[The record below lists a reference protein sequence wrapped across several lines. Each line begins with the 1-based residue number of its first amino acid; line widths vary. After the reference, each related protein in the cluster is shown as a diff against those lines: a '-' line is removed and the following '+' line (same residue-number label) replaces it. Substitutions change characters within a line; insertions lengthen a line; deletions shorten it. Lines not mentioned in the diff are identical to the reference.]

1 MAADHSGSQV
11 GDQISFPRAWL
22 VFDAGAITSVD
33 RQGLTEVIGPNRQF
47 ETLRECLA
55 AYEARSDPR

>member
-1 MAADHSGSQV
+1 
-11 GDQISFPRAWL
+11 
-22 VFDAGAITSVD
+22 
-33 RQGLTEVIGPNRQF
+33 LTEVIGPDRQF